1 MLDISLR
8 QPPTAKRQTKIIN
21 KKRGEAMPKLCKI
34 ARGEA
39 MPDKEDRRSH

>member
-1 MLDISLR
+1 MLDKR
-8 QPPTAKRQTKIIN
+8 QTPNAKRQTKILK

-39 MPDKEDRRSH
+39 MPEKEDRR